1 MTKTKY
7 YWEDFAPGEVAEFGH
22 YPVSSEEI
30 IAFASEYDPQTMHI
44 DAEAAKKTFIG
55 GLCASGWHSCAMAM
69 RMICDHY
76 LLQSANP
83 GLPGVEESKW
93 RAPVR
98 PGDILTMKR
107 ECLSRRPSGAHREM
121 GITRFRHT
129 MANQHGEVKM
139 IFEGEMTFTR
149 RNSALEA

>member
-1 MTKTKY
+1 MTGPKY
-7 YWEDFAPGEVAEFGH
+7 YWEDFAPGDVAEFGH
-22 YPVSSEEI
+22 YAVSSEEI

-76 LLQSANP
+76 LLDSASP
-83 GLPGVEESKW
+83 GLSGIEESKW

-98 PGDILTMKR
+98 PGDVLTMKR
-107 ECLSRRPSGAHREM
+107 ECLARGPSDSRSGM
-121 GITRFRHT
+121 GVARFRHT
-129 MANQHGEVKM
+129 MTNQHGEVKM
-139 IFEGEMTFTR
+139 ILEGEISFAR
-149 RNSALEA
+149 RGPEAGA

>member
-1 MTKTKY
+1 MAGPKY
-7 YWEDFAPGEVAEFGH
+7 YWEDFVPGEVAEFGH
-22 YPVSSEEI
+22 YAVSSEEI

-76 LLQSANP
+76 LLQSASP
-83 GLPGVEESKW
+83 VLPGIGESKW

-107 ECLSRRPSGAHREM
+107 ECLSRRPSESQREM
-121 GITRFRHT
+121 GHTRFRHT
-129 MANQHGEVKM
+129 MTNQHGEVKM
-139 IFEGEMTFTR
+139 ILEGEMRFAR
-149 RNSALEA
+149 RDAEAGT